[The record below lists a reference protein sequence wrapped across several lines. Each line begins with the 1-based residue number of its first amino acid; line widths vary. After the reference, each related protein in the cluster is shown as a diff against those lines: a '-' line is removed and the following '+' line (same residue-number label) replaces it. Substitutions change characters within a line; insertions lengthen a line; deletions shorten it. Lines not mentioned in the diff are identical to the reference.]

1 MNARKL
7 QCMTTAEWLKGY
19 ASTLD
24 KDQHPALI
32 HKMNQAAELLTEVWE
47 EYLKESEK

>member
-7 QCMTTAEWLKGY
+7 QCMTTAEWLRGY
-19 ASTLD
+19 TATLNQ
-24 KDQHPALI
+24 DQDRALI

>member
-7 QCMTTAEWLKGY
+7 QCMTTAEWLRGY
-19 ASTLD
+19 TSTLD
-24 KDQHPALI
+24 QDRHSSLI

>member
-7 QCMTTAEWLKGY
+7 QCMTTAEWLRGY
-19 ASTLD
+19 ISTLD
-24 KDQHPALI
+24 QDRHSSLI

>member
-1 MNARKL
+1 
-7 QCMTTAEWLKGY
+7 MTTAEWLRGY
-19 ASTLD
+19 TATLD
-24 KDQHPALI
+24 QDQHRALI